1 MISQEVMDKIIKV
14 PTEEEYIEELTTK
27 LGDEGFKITNFSKG
41 GVFYIIIWIVVHG
54 LIELKQLGVDLIN
67 SALMTHCPDDL
78 VEVRAADYSKAL
90 KDGINAQGEITVYRR
105 EYVHAVK
112 ILKGHPFTTNPDA
125 GGQYL
130 TFYASEDTVLP
141 EGEAVCTV
149 PVIAAESGIA
159 YNVAAGRI
167 CRTLVQIEGYEK
179 VINEEG
185 WLIQEGTETETISSL
200 RKRCLNSR
208 AENAVLNID
217 RKLKS
222 IVESVPGVIVSN
234 IDSQSPRG
242 EGTTDIIVTGQTGE
256 ANEALLEAVREA
268 ISGLQGSYG
277 DYLVKSSEPVAQ
289 DFDLV
294 LYIESGVSTEGYE
307 EQVQN
312 AITNMMNLTQR
323 SDLNRLYRDE
333 IIGTLIQN
341 IPKYKRCAINTPAED
356 VAVNKDQVLVLGNI
370 SVQVLNIE

>member
-1 MISQEVMDKIIKV
+1 MINQETMDKIIKV
-14 PTEEEYIEELTTK
+14 PTEEEYMEELTTK
-27 LGDEGFKITNFSKG
+27 LEEEGFAITNFSKG
-41 GVFYIIIWIVVHG
+41 GVFYIILWIVVHG

-67 SALMTHCPDDL
+67 SAFMTHCPDDL

-90 KDGINAQGEITVYRR
+90 KSGVNTEGVVTIYRR
-105 EYVHAVK
+105 DYVDAVK
-112 ILKGHPFTTNPDA
+112 ILKGHPFTTSPDA
-125 GGQYL
+125 NGQYL
-130 TFYASEDTVLP
+130 TYYASADTVLP
-141 EGEAVCTV
+141 EGQEVCTV
-149 PVIAAESGIA
+149 PVIAEASGMA

-167 CRTLVQIEGYEK
+167 NRTLVHIDGYEK
-179 VINEEG
+179 VCNEEG
-185 WLIQEGTETETISSL
+185 WLMQEGTESETISSL

-242 EGTTDIIVTGQTGE
+242 QGTTDIIVTAQTGE
-256 ANEALLEAVREA
+256 ANEALLQEVREA
-268 ISGLQGSYG
+268 IAGLQGSYG

-294 LYIESGVSTEGYE
+294 LYIDSGVSTDGYE
-307 EQVQN
+307 EQVRN
-312 AITNMMNLTQR
+312 AITNMMYLPQR

-333 IIGTLIQN
+333 IIGTLIQS
-341 IPKYKRCAINTPAED
+341 IPKYKRCTINNPASD
-356 VAVNKDQVLVLGNI
+356 VEVNKDQVLVLGNI
-370 SVQVLNIE
+370 SVQVRNIE